1 MFQNENGNDVSK
13 KKQRGHVKKRK
24 KDTGEIFLVNE
35 EISDWMVEL
44 LNEWVSELA
53 HGWVSEWMSELVKSE
68 WMGMWMNE

>member
-1 MFQNENGNDVSK
+1 
-13 KKQRGHVKKRK
+13 
-24 KDTGEIFLVNE
+24 
-35 EISDWMVEL
+35 MVEL